1 MALISIGQIIDR
13 AWHHYTTHFKALISI
28 SGWLL
33 IVAILNI
40 VATWF
45 YPEATMIATTR
56 AADFTASEWF
66 GIALYTLTFFVATPV
81 ISIWVSNML
90 MQTIDKQDSG
100 KTINSKEQ
108 SALSWKLFFPRV
120 LIGLQVG
127 GMILATGLLIVPGGV
142 LSAAIDGENGVKAVA
157 SLILIVGIIA
167 TVLLTFAL
175 VIRLF
180 FAPFALVLDGKH
192 GRAALK
198 ESLRLTR
205 GRWFATFIRLL
216 IPQALF
222 YLGLF
227 LAQIIVLYGL
237 QAIILAIAGL
247 NIDLAI
253 RLYSI
258 AQGTVFL
265 VLTIFM
271 NPLILSANTI
281 VYKNLRET
289 AK

>member
-1 MALISIGQIIDR
+1 MQLISIGQIIDR
-13 AWHHYTTHFKALISI
+13 AWHHYTTHFKTLISI

-33 IVAILNI
+33 IIAILNI
-40 VATWF
+40 IATWF
-45 YPEATMIATTR
+45 YPEATMLATTK
-56 AADFTASEWF
+56 ATDFTGSEWF
-66 GIALYTLTFFVATPV
+66 GISLYMLTFFVATPI
-81 ISIWVSNML
+81 ISIWVSNTL
-90 MQTIDKQDSG
+90 IQTINKQDDG
-100 KTINSKEQ
+100 KAVNLTAEGK
-108 SALSWKLFFPRV
+108 LSWKLFFPRV
-120 LIGLQVG
+120 LVGLQVA
-127 GMILATGLLIVPGGV
+127 GMILLTGLLIIPGGV
-142 LSAAIDGENGVKAVA
+142 LFATTDSGSGLEAA
-157 SLILIVGIIA
+157 SSLLLILGIVA
-167 TVLLTFAL
+167 AVLLTFAL

-180 FAPFALVLDGKH
+180 FAPFALVLGGLH

-205 GRWFATFIRLL
+205 GRWFSTFIRLL

-227 LAQIIVLYGL
+227 IVQIVVLYAL
-237 QAIILAIAGL
+237 QAIIIAVAGL

-265 VLTIFM
+265 ILTIFM
-271 NPLILSANTI
+271 NPLVLTANTI
-281 VYKNLRET
+281 VFKNLRET